1 MIRKKQTVMIP
12 KREKNRTDAQRR
24 FLCVGF
30 FFKVESSSSTWRN
43 QISLVS
49 PSTSLILSP
58 KPRKREK
65 PARERKKNCTDII
78 IHNIYSRNV
87 DGYPSQT
94 SRKRKEKREKM
105 R

>member
-1 MIRKKQTVMIP
+1 
-12 KREKNRTDAQRR
+12 
-24 FLCVGF
+24 VGF
-30 FFKVESSSSTWRN
+30 FKGREFLLN
-43 QISLVS
+43 LAQPNLSLVS

-65 PARERKKNCTDII
+65 PAREREKNCTDII

-94 SRKRKEKREKM
+94 SRKRKKREK